1 MSTLAASPSHS
12 GVAAEM
18 LQGTGCTEIYEA
30 LEVCLADND
39 RNFSKCREQTLKFR
53 ECMDAFA
60 DKKLALAEARNRNAD
75 KGGQ

>member
-18 LQGTGCTEIYEA
+18 LEGTGCVEIYEA

-39 RNFSKCREQTLKFR
+39 RNFSKCTEHTFKFR

-60 DKKLALAEARNRNAD
+60 DKKLALAKARNSSPDN
-75 KGGQ
+75 GGH